1 MELKELLAQY
11 KVAKIA
17 FDKAKKEEDR
27 IKKLV
32 KEAMREAEE
41 KEYTDEDGYKFIR
54 SVEERK
60 SFDKERLL
68 SELHD
73 RGLEKCIKTVED
85 IDEDATIKAVE
96 DGDFPQET
104 LAECLD
110 VKEIVLNKMQKT
122 RLMYPVSK
130 SRGVST
136 KYDKL

>member
-110 VKEIVLNKMQKT
+110 VKEIV
-122 RLMYPVSK
+122 
-130 SRGVST
+130 
-136 KYDKL
+136 KLTMKAPKKGKK